1 MPRPISWLI
10 RLHDIRRAV
19 ADSVRSHYERKE
31 IEALFQVQPR
41 AAQLL
46 LEMLPTTAIGR
57 SRLVERQVL
66 ADFLDRI
73 HKADDPSAELD
84 LIRAQGAE
92 VSRKKLRTLVRRDV
106 EPLPL
111 DSLPANIQFIPG
123 QMVVSFRTIED
134 LAQTMYSLARAIETD
149 GNELARRYEI
159 REVADDGSPKRSEVE
174 VMLQEL
180 SNLEATAGGGA
191 TPLRRP
197 TAS

>member
-1 MPRPISWLI
+1 MPRPISWLT
-10 RLHDIRRAV
+10 RLHEIRRSV
-19 ADSVRSHYERKE
+19 ASSVRSHYERKE

-46 LEMLPTTAIGR
+46 LEMLPTTSIGR

-84 LIRAQGAE
+84 LIREKGGR

-111 DSLPANIQFIPG
+111 DSLPANVEFIPG
-123 QMVVSFRTIED
+123 QVIVSFRTIED
-134 LAQTMYSLARAIETD
+134 LAEAMYSLARAIETD
-149 GNELARRYEI
+149 GDELARRYE
-159 REVADDGSPKRSEVE
+159 VH
-174 VMLQEL
+174 
-180 SNLEATAGGGA
+180 
-191 TPLRRP
+191 
-197 TAS
+197 